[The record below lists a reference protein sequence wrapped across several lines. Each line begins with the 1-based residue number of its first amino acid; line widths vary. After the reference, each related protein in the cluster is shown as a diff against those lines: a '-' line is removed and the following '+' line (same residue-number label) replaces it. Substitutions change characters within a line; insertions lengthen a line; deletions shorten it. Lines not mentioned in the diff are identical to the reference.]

1 MKTRQAELRAI
12 PQFDCGRWKLRL
24 ELLPFPSRKQII
36 DMHDSGEIKA
46 VTRNRIFLSA
56 AGDLNKTLSVSLNSN
71 VSRNLT
77 KQNQRLETATRTVV
91 EVASDA

>member
-24 ELLPFPSRKQII
+24 EFLQFPSRKQII

-56 AGDLNKTLSVSLNSN
+56 
-71 VSRNLT
+71 SRRF
-77 KQNQRLETATRTVV
+77 KQDTERFTEFQRI
-91 EVASDA
+91 S

>member
-24 ELLPFPSRKQII
+24 ELLPFPSRKQTI

-46 VTRNRIFLSA
+46 VTRNRIFLS
-56 AGDLNKTLSVSLNSN
+56 T
-71 VSRNLT
+71 SRRF
-77 KQNQRLETATRTVV
+77 KQDTERFTEFQRI
-91 EVASDA
+91 S